1 MMRHWLR
8 LLIGLVAAIVIAGPM
23 ATSAGA
29 ADTRTGNS
37 VSVDSDEVANGDL
50 YIFGDSVRIAGTVT
64 GDLFVVARRVSISGT
79 VSGSVTAAAQ
89 SLKISGT
96 VENTVRLTGG
106 DLMVSGSVQ
115 GDVVTGSKST
125 TVTRGAS
132 IGGDV
137 YLGAGDAAFRGS
149 VGGDVRGSAD
159 ELTVDAPVTG
169 SILVSARSLTLTRNA
184 RVGGNVRYASDE
196 KATIS
201 SSAVIAGQTE
211 RTSSFRATGGPE
223 IISVLTGQFARL
235 IIGLVTG
242 LILLFVIPGPIVA
255 TADVIRGRWF
265 GSVAA
270 GVVGLITWPV
280 AVAVLAV
287 LVVGIPLALIG
298 TALFVCFAWLSQI
311 FVGLA
316 IGRLILPGRWKQ
328 AARGYNILALALGMI
343 LIGAARAAPVPYLSL
358 AVAVIVMIIGIGGVL
373 ITVHMGATALR
384 RAPARV

>member
-1 MMRHWLR
+1 M
-8 LLIGLVAAIVIAGPM
+8 
-23 ATSAGA
+23 
-29 ADTRTGNS
+29 
-37 VSVDSDEVANGDL
+37 
-50 YIFGDSVRIAGTVT
+50 T
-64 GDLFVVARRVSISGT
+64 GDLFVVARRVTISGI
-79 VSGSVTAAAQ
+79 VSGSVSAAAR

-106 DLMVSGSVQ
+106 DLLISGSVQ
-115 GDVVTGSKST
+115 GDVVTGSRST

-159 ELTVDAPVTG
+159 ELSVDAPVTG
-169 SILVSARSLTLTRNA
+169 SILVSARSLTVTRNA
-184 RVGGNVRYASDE
+184 RVGGNVRYASDQ
-196 KATIS
+196 AASIS
-201 SSAVIAGQTE
+201 PSAVIAGQIE

-223 IISVLTGQFARL
+223 IVSALTGQFARL
-235 IIGLVTG
+235 IIGLLTG
-242 LILLFVIPGPIVA
+242 LILLLIIPGPIVA

-265 GSVAA
+265 GSAAA
-270 GVVGLITWPV
+270 GMVGVVTWPI

-298 TALFVCFAWLSQI
+298 TALFFCFAWLSQV

-316 IGRLILPGRWKQ
+316 IGRFVLPGGWKQ
-328 AARGYNILALALGMI
+328 AARGYNVLALAIGMI
-343 LIGAARAAPVPYLSL
+343 LIGAVRAAPVPYLSL
-358 AVAVIVMIIGIGGVL
+358 AVAMIVMIIGLGGVL